1 MPVPRAFW
9 LRRPY
14 LLVRNLLANREKP
27 DLQALEAI
35 EDPDAFIWAILPH
48 AARTFSACIA
58 LLPASSAVAAAVAYL
73 YSRMLDTYEDLIVD
87 RDLCDDALHAFASRF
102 DAEQRGFLPPAPAI
116 TDAADRDDRDRAH
129 LLLVRR
135 AVLVDLVYLRLP
147 HDTRA
152 VIRDLVRDMSIGMR
166 WSRETLASSG
176 GVLAGEERLMR
187 YCRHVLGNPV
197 VFSVRLMRLAH
208 GAPPQLTEDEREHA
222 MRVGE
227 MVQLA
232 NITRDLEKDLQRG
245 VAYDTGLRE
254 YLGRRVTG
262 ADHALVERCRIVREK
277 LLRLALAR
285 APSYARIIET
295 LPLPRW
301 SIARAS
307 AVLMLLFTERY
318 FRDCARRVG
327 LEPWDGPSSILALFA
342 RTIPA
347 TFSPA
352 RARAEIARVQSAFL
366 AAADQIAPAPATA
379 GSVAVSYARMPT

>member
-1 MPVPRAFW
+1 MALRAFW
-9 LRRPY
+9 LRRPF
-14 LLVRNLLANREKP
+14 LLARDLLADRERP
-27 DLQALEAI
+27 DFQALESI
-35 EDPDAFIWAILPH
+35 DDPDAFVWAILPH

-58 LLPASSAVAAAVAYL
+58 LLPARSAVAAAVAYL
-73 YSRMLDTYEDLIVD
+73 YSRMLDTYEDLVSD
-87 RDLCDDALHAFASRF
+87 RSRCDAALTAFAARF
-102 DAEQRGFLPPAPAI
+102 DLEQPGSLPPAPPI
-116 TDAADRDDRDRAH
+116 VDAMDRDERDRAH

-135 AVLVDLVYLRLP
+135 AFLVDVVYLRLP
-147 HDTRA
+147 HDARA
-152 VIRDLVRDMSIGMR
+152 VIRDLVRDMATGMR
-166 WSRETLASSG
+166 WSRATLARSG

-208 GAPPQLTEDEREHA
+208 GASPHLAEHEREHA

-245 VAYDTGLRE
+245 VAYDAGLGE
-254 YLGRRVTG
+254 YLGRRVTE
-262 ADHALVERCRIVREK
+262 ADHALVERCRGVRKK
-277 LLRLALAR
+277 LLRLALSR
-285 APSYARIIET
+285 APSYAQIIEA
-295 LPLPRW
+295 LHLPRW

-327 LEPWDGPSSILALFA
+327 LQPWRGSSSMLALFA

-347 TFSPA
+347 AFSA
-352 RARAEIARVQSAFL
+352 TRARAEVARVQRAFL
-366 AAADQIAPAPATA
+366 AAADQVGAASAA
-379 GSVAVSYARMPT
+379 VGVAAVNYARTPT

>member
-1 MPVPRAFW
+1 MSAPRAFW

-14 LLVRNLLANREKP
+14 LLTRDLLANRDKP
-27 DLQALEAI
+27 DLRALEAI
-35 EDPDAFIWAILPH
+35 EDADAFIWAILPH

-58 LLPASSAVAAAVAYL
+58 LLPARSAVAAAVAYL
-73 YSRMLDTYEDLIVD
+73 YSRMLDTYEDLVID
-87 RDLCDDALHAFASRF
+87 RDRCDAALHAFASRF
-102 DAEQRGFLPPAPAI
+102 EAEQPGFLPPAPPI
-116 TDAADRDDRDRAH
+116 MDAADRDDRDRAH

-135 AVLVDLVYLRLP
+135 ASLVDAVYLRLP

-152 VIRDLVRDMSIGMR
+152 VIRDLVRDMASGMR
-166 WSRETLASSG
+166 WSRETLATTG
-176 GVLAGEERLMR
+176 GILEGEERLMR

-208 GAPPQLTEDEREHA
+208 GAPPQLAEDEREHA

-232 NITRDLEKDLQRG
+232 NITRDLEKDLRRG

-254 YLGRRVTG
+254 YLGRQVTG
-262 ADHALVERCRIVREK
+262 TDQALMERCRVIRRK
-277 LLRLALAR
+277 LLRLALSR
-285 APSYARIIET
+285 APSYARIIEA

-327 LEPWDGPSSILALFA
+327 LEPWNGPSSVLALFA

-347 TFSPA
+347 TFSDA
-352 RARAEIARVQSAFL
+352 KARAEIARVQAAFL
-366 AAADQIAPAPATA
+366 AACDQIAATPTA
-379 GSVAVSYARMPT
+379 VGVSVSYARSPT